1 VLTIKRGKA
10 MKKIL
15 CLILCAV
22 IAVSA
27 FASGKKEQQQLKE
40 INISYVRSPF
50 NLPLIIMKE
59 KGMAEKAFGEKGIKV
74 NYYEI
79 TSGAKQ
85 TEAIAAGSL
94 DIASVINSVSVI
106 LANAA
111 GNPVEIFAGFSK
123 PEQMFTIMT
132 TNPDVKTPADLKGKK
147 VAGPK
152 GTVLNELLVAALD
165 KEGMTIADVE
175 YINMGIPNAVQ
186 AMLSGKVDCAL
197 AAAASV
203 VAAEK
208 NGARILVT
216 CEGYVSPLLI
226 SACSKD
232 FAKNHA
238 DMLKIYTDTYKE
250 AKAWMEANMDEAL
263 AIGAKVQDISMEDAK
278 KLYSW
283 SNFTDCLTD
292 ADLDALDYD
301 ISFMVDTGMIEKSID
316 KKDFVNK
323 MALK

>member
-1 VLTIKRGKA
+1 

-22 IAVSA
+22 LAVSA
-27 FASGKKEQQQLKE
+27 FASGKKEEKQLKE

-123 PEQMFTIMT
+123 PEKMFTIVT
-132 TNPDVKTPADLKGKK
+132 NNPDIKTPADLKGKK

-152 GTVLNELLVAALD
+152 GTVLNELLVAALN
-165 KEGMTIADVE
+165 KEGMTIDDVE
-175 YINMGIPNAVQ
+175 YINMGIPNAVS
-186 AMLSGKVDCAL
+186 AMLTGKVDCAL
-197 AAAASV
+197 AAAANV

-232 FAKNHA
+232 FAKDHS
-238 DMLKIYTDTYKE
+238 DMLKLYKETYKE
-250 AKAWMEANMDEAL
+250 AKAWMEANMEEAL
-263 AIGAKVQDISMEDAK
+263 EIGARVQDISIEDAK
-278 KLYSW
+278 KLYTW
-283 SNFTDCLTD
+283 SNFTEHLEKG
-292 ADLDALDYD
+292 DLDALDYD
-301 ISFMVDTGMIEKSID
+301 INFMLETGMIENKVD
-316 KKDFVNK
+316 KDGFVNK
-323 MALK
+323 MAFK

>member
-1 VLTIKRGKA
+1 
-10 MKKIL
+10 MK
-15 CLILCAV
+15 
-22 IAVSA
+22 SR
-27 FASGKKEQQQLKE
+27 SGV
-40 INISYVRSPF
+40 NISYVRSPF

-59 KGMAEKAFGEKGIKV
+59 KGMAEKAFGEKGIAV

-79 TSGAKQ
+79 DSGAKQ
-85 TEAIAAGSL
+85 SEAIAAGSL
-94 DIASVINSVSVI
+94 DIASVINSASVI

-123 PEQMFTIMT
+123 PEKMFTIMT
-132 TNPDVKTPADLKGKK
+132 ANDAIKTPKDLKGKK

-152 GTVLNELLVAALD
+152 GTVLHELLVAALK
-165 KEGMTIADVE
+165 KEGMTIDDVE
-175 YINMGIPNAVQ
+175 FINMGIPNGVQ

-208 NGARILVT
+208 NGGRVLVT

-226 SACSKD
+226 AACGKE
-232 FAKNHA
+232 FAKNHS
-238 DMLKIYTDTYKE
+238 DMLKLYVDTYKE

-263 AIGAKVQDISMEDAK
+263 ALGAKVQDISLEDAK
-278 KLYSW
+278 KLFAW
-283 SNFTDCLTD
+283 SNFTDSLTA
-292 ADLDALDYD
+292 ADLDALEYD
-301 ISFMVDTGMIEKSID
+301 VNFMLENGMIEKPID
-316 KKDFVNK
+316 KMDFVNK

>member
-1 VLTIKRGKA
+1 
-10 MKKIL
+10 MKKSM

-22 IAVSA
+22 LAVSA
-27 FASGKKEQQQLKE
+27 FASGRSEKQDLKE

-85 TEAIAAGSL
+85 SEAIAAGSL
-94 DIASVINSVSVI
+94 DIASVINSASVI

-123 PEQMFTIMT
+123 PEKMFTIMT
-132 TNPDVKTPADLKGKK
+132 SNPDVKTPADLKGKK

-152 GTVLNELLVAALD
+152 GTVLHELLVAALK
-165 KEGMTIADVE
+165 KEGLTTADIE
-175 YINMGIPNAVQ
+175 FINMGIPNGVQ

-203 VAAEK
+203 VNAEK
-208 NGARILVT
+208 NGGRVLVT

-226 SACSKD
+226 SACGES
-232 FAKNHA
+232 FAENHP
-238 DMLKIYTDTYKE
+238 DMLELYIATYKE
-250 AKAWMEANMDEAL
+250 AKEWMEANMEEAL
-263 AIGAKVQDISMEDAK
+263 AIGAKVQDISIEDAE
-278 KLYSW
+278 KLFAW
-283 SNFTDCLTD
+283 SNFTDHLTN
-292 ADLDALDYD
+292 ADLDALEYD
-301 ISFMVDTGMIEKSID
+301 VNFMLENGMIEKRID
-316 KKDFVNK
+316 KMDFVNK
-323 MALK
+323 MALR

>member
-1 VLTIKRGKA
+1 
-10 MKKIL
+10 MKKSI
-15 CLILCAV
+15 CLILCAI

-27 FASGKKEQQQLKE
+27 FASGKKEEQLNE

-85 TEAIAAGSL
+85 SEAIAAGSL
-94 DIASVINSVSVI
+94 DIASVINSASVI

-111 GNPVEIFAGFSK
+111 GNPVEIFAGFSR
-123 PEQMFTIMT
+123 PEKMFTIMT
-132 TNPDVKTPADLKGKK
+132 ANPDIKTPADLKGKK
-147 VAGPK
+147 IAGPK
-152 GTVLNELLVAALD
+152 GTVLHELLVSAL
-165 KEGMTIADVE
+165 KREGLSANDVE
-175 YINMGIPNAVQ
+175 HINMGIPNAVQ
-186 AMLSGKVDCAL
+186 AMLSGRVDCAL

-203 VAAEK
+203 VNAEK
-208 NGARILVT
+208 NGGRILVT

-232 FAKNHA
+232 FTKNHP
-238 DMLKIYTDTYKE
+238 DMLKLYTDTYKE

-283 SNFTDCLTD
+283 SNFTDHLTE
-292 ADLDALDYD
+292 ADLDALEYD
-301 ISFMVDTGMIEKSID
+301 VNFMLETGMIEKHID
-316 KKDFVNK
+316 KMDFVNK
-323 MALK
+323 MSLK

>member
-1 VLTIKRGKA
+1 
-10 MKKIL
+10 M
-15 CLILCAV
+15 CAI
-22 IAVSA
+22 IAVSV
-27 FASGKKEQQQLKE
+27 FASGKKEEQLKE

-111 GNPVEIFAGFSK
+111 GNPIEIFAGFSR
-123 PEQMFTIMT
+123 PEKMFTIMT
-132 TNPDVKTPADLKGKK
+132 ANDAIKTPADLKGKK
-147 VAGPK
+147 IAGPK
-152 GTVLNELLVAALD
+152 GTVLNELLVAALK
-165 KEGMTIADVE
+165 KEGMSVKDIE
-175 YINMGIPNAVQ
+175 FINMGIPNAVQ

-203 VAAEK
+203 VNAEK
-208 NGARILVT
+208 NGGRVLVT

-232 FAKNHA
+232 FAEKHPE
-238 DMLKIYTDTYKE
+238 MLKLYKAAYKE
-250 AKAWMEANMDEAL
+250 ANAWMEANMEEAL
-263 AIGAKVQDISMEDAK
+263 AIGAGVQDISMEDAR
-278 KLYSW
+278 KLFAW
-283 SNFTDCLTD
+283 SNFVGSLTD

-301 ISFMVDTGMIEKSID
+301 VNFMVESGMIEKPLD
-316 KKDFVNK
+316 KMDFVNK

>member
-1 VLTIKRGKA
+1 
-10 MKKIL
+10 MKKSL
-15 CLILCAV
+15 CIILCAL
-22 IAVSA
+22 IAASV
-27 FASGKKEQQQLKE
+27 FASGKKEEQLKE

-59 KGMAEKAFGEKGIKV
+59 KEMAEKAFGDKGIKV

-94 DIASVINSVSVI
+94 DIASVINSASVI

-123 PEQMFTIMT
+123 PEKMFTIMT
-132 TNPDVKTPADLKGKK
+132 TNPDIKTPADLKGKK

-152 GTVLNELLVAALD
+152 GTVLHELLVAALK
-165 KEGMTIADVE
+165 KEGLSIKDVE
-175 YINMGIPNAVQ
+175 HINMGIPNAVQ
-186 AMLSGKVDCAL
+186 AMLAGKVDCAL

-208 NGARILVT
+208 NGGRVLVT

-232 FAKNHA
+232 FAAAHP
-238 DMLKIYTDTYKE
+238 DMLKLYTDTYKE
-250 AKAWMEANMDEAL
+250 ALKWMKANMDEAL
-263 AIGAKVQDISMEDAK
+263 ELGAKVQDISMEDAK
-278 KLYSW
+278 KLYGW
-283 SNFTDCLTD
+283 SNFTDHLTK
-292 ADLDALDYD
+292 ADLDALEYD
-301 ISFMVDTGMIEKSID
+301 VNFMLESGMIENKID
-316 KKDFVNK
+316 KLDFVNK
-323 MALK
+323 MAMK

>member
-1 VLTIKRGKA
+1 

-15 CLILCAV
+15 CLILCA
-22 IAVSA
+22 ICAVSA
-27 FASGKKEQQQLKE
+27 FASGKKEGQLKE

-132 TNPDVKTPADLKGKK
+132 SNPDVKTPADLRGKK

-152 GTVLNELLVAALD
+152 GTVLNELLVAALK
-165 KEGMTIADVE
+165 KEGMTIDDVE

-203 VAAEK
+203 VNAEK
-208 NGARILVT
+208 NGGRILVT

-226 SACSKD
+226 AACGKE
-232 FAKNHA
+232 FAKKHP
-238 DMLKIYTDTYKE
+238 DMLNLYVKTYKE
-250 AKAWMEANMDEAL
+250 AKAWMEANMEEAL
-263 AIGAKVQDISMEDAK
+263 EIGAKVQDISMEDAR
-278 KLYSW
+278 KLFSW
-283 SNFTDCLTD
+283 SNFTDHLTE
-292 ADLDALDYD
+292 ADLDALEYD
-301 ISFMVDTGMIEKSID
+301 VNFMLDTGMIEKPID
-316 KKDFVNK
+316 KMNFVNK
-323 MALK
+323 MAIK

>member
-1 VLTIKRGKA
+1 
-10 MKKIL
+10 MKKLL

-22 IAVSA
+22 LATFA
-27 FASGKKEQQQLKE
+27 FASGKKEEQRKE

-85 TEAIAAGSL
+85 SEAIAAGSL
-94 DIASVINSVSVI
+94 DIASVINSASVI

-123 PEQMFTIMT
+123 PEKMFTIMT
-132 TNPDVKTPADLKGKK
+132 ANDAIKTPADLRGKK
-147 VAGPK
+147 IAGPK
-152 GTVLNELLVAALD
+152 GTVLHELLVAALK
-165 KEGMTIADVE
+165 KEGLSINDVE
-175 YINMGIPNAVQ
+175 HINMGIPNAVQ

-203 VAAEK
+203 VNAEK
-208 NGARILVT
+208 NGGRILVT

-226 SACSKD
+226 SACSKE

-238 DMLKIYTDTYKE
+238 DMLNLYIDTYKN
-250 AKAWMEANMDEAL
+250 AVKWMNNNMDEAL
-263 AIGAKVQDISMEDAK
+263 ALGAKVQDISMEDAK
-278 KLYSW
+278 KLYAW
-283 SNFTDCLTD
+283 SNFTDHLED
-292 ADLDALDYD
+292 ADLDALEYD
-301 ISFMVDTGMIEKSID
+301 VNFMFEAGMIEKHID
-316 KKDFVNK
+316 KMGFINK

>member
-1 VLTIKRGKA
+1 
-10 MKKIL
+10 MKKSI
-15 CLILCAV
+15 CLILCAI

-27 FASGKKEQQQLKE
+27 FASGKKEEQLKE

-85 TEAIAAGSL
+85 SEAIAAGSL
-94 DIASVINSVSVI
+94 DIASVINSASVI

-111 GNPVEIFAGFSK
+111 GNPVEIFAGFSR
-123 PEQMFTIMT
+123 PEKMFTIMT
-132 TNPDVKTPADLKGKK
+132 ANPDIKTPADLKGKK
-147 VAGPK
+147 IAGPK
-152 GTVLNELLVAALD
+152 GTVLHELLVSAL
-165 KEGMTIADVE
+165 KREGLSANDVE
-175 YINMGIPNAVQ
+175 HINMGIPNAVQ
-186 AMLSGKVDCAL
+186 AMLSGRVDCAL

-203 VAAEK
+203 VNAEK
-208 NGARILVT
+208 NGGRILVT

-232 FAKNHA
+232 FAKNHP
-238 DMLKIYTDTYKE
+238 DMLKLYTDTYKE

-283 SNFTDCLTD
+283 SNFTDHLTE
-292 ADLDALDYD
+292 ADLAALEYD
-301 ISFMVDTGMIEKSID
+301 VNFMLETGMIEKHID
-316 KKDFVNK
+316 KMDFVNK
-323 MALK
+323 MSLK

>member
-1 VLTIKRGKA
+1 
-10 MKKIL
+10 M
-15 CLILCAV
+15 CAI
-22 IAVSA
+22 IAVSV
-27 FASGKKEQQQLKE
+27 FASGKKEEQLKE

-111 GNPVEIFAGFSK
+111 GNPVEIFAGFSR
-123 PEQMFTIMT
+123 PEKMFTIMT
-132 TNPDVKTPADLKGKK
+132 ANDAIKTPADLKGKK
-147 VAGPK
+147 IAGPK
-152 GTVLNELLVAALD
+152 GTVLNELLVAALK
-165 KEGMTIADVE
+165 KEGMSVKDIE
-175 YINMGIPNAVQ
+175 FINMGIPNAVQ

-203 VAAEK
+203 VNAEK
-208 NGARILVT
+208 NGGRVLVT

-232 FAKNHA
+232 FAEKHPE
-238 DMLKIYTDTYKE
+238 MLKLYKAAYKE
-250 AKAWMEANMDEAL
+250 AKAWMEANMEEAL
-263 AIGAKVQDISMEDAK
+263 AIGAGVQDISMEDAR
-278 KLYSW
+278 KLFAW
-283 SNFTDCLTD
+283 SNFIGSLTD

-301 ISFMVDTGMIEKSID
+301 VNFMVESGMIEKPLD
-316 KKDFVNK
+316 KMDFVNK

>member
-1 VLTIKRGKA
+1 
-10 MKKIL
+10 MKKFL

-22 IAVSA
+22 LAVSA
-27 FASGKKEQQQLKE
+27 FASGKKEQQLKE

-59 KGMAEKAFGEKGIKV
+59 KGIKV

-79 TSGAKQ
+79 DSGAKQ
-85 TEAIAAGSL
+85 SEAIAAGSL
-94 DIASVINSVSVI
+94 DIASVINSASVI

-132 TNPDVKTPADLKGKK
+132 ANPEVKTPKDLKGKK

-152 GTVLNELLVAALD
+152 GTVLHELLVAALK
-165 KEGMTIADVE
+165 KEGLSINDVE
-175 YINMGIPNAVQ
+175 FINMGIPNGVQ

-208 NGARILVT
+208 NGGRVLVT

-226 SACSKD
+226 SACGKE
-232 FAKNHA
+232 FAENHP
-238 DMLKIYTDTYKE
+238 DMLKLYTKTYKE
-250 AKAWMEANMDEAL
+250 AKGWMEANMEEAL
-263 AIGAKVQDISMEDAK
+263 EIGAKVQDISMEDAK
-278 KLYSW
+278 KLFGW
-283 SNFTDCLTD
+283 SNFTESLTK

-301 ISFMVDTGMIEKSID
+301 IDFMLENGMID
-316 KKDFVNK
+316 KKIDKMDFVNK

>member
-1 VLTIKRGKA
+1 
-10 MKKIL
+10 MKKFM

-27 FASGKKEQQQLKE
+27 FASGKKETQQLKE

-59 KGMAEKAFGEKGIKV
+59 KGMAEKAFGEKGIAV

-79 TSGAKQ
+79 DSGAKQ
-85 TEAIAAGSL
+85 SEAIAAGSL
-94 DIASVINSVSVI
+94 DIASVINSASVI

-111 GNPVEIFAGFSK
+111 GNPIEIFAGFSK
-123 PEQMFTIMT
+123 PEKMFTIMT
-132 TNPDVKTPADLKGKK
+132 ANDAIKTPKDLKGKK

-152 GTVLNELLVAALD
+152 GTVLHELLVAALK
-165 KEGMTIADVE
+165 KEGMTIDDVE
-175 YINMGIPNAVQ
+175 FINMGIPNGVQ

-208 NGARILVT
+208 NGGRVLVT

-226 SACSKD
+226 AACGKE
-232 FAKNHA
+232 FAKNHP
-238 DMLKIYTDTYKE
+238 DMLKLYVDTYKE

-263 AIGAKVQDISMEDAK
+263 ALGAKVQDISMEDAE
-278 KLYSW
+278 KLFAW
-283 SNFTDCLTD
+283 SNFTDSLTA
-292 ADLDALDYD
+292 ADLDALEYD
-301 ISFMVDTGMIEKSID
+301 VNFMLENGMIEKPID
-316 KKDFVNK
+316 KMDFVNK

>member
-1 VLTIKRGKA
+1 
-10 MKKIL
+10 MKKSI
-15 CLILCAV
+15 CLILCAI

-27 FASGKKEQQQLKE
+27 FASGKKEEQRKE

-59 KGMAEKAFGEKGIKV
+59 KGIAEKAFGEKGIKV

-111 GNPVEIFAGFSK
+111 GNPIEIFAGFSR
-123 PEQMFTIMT
+123 PEKMFTIMT
-132 TNPDVKTPADLKGKK
+132 ANDAIKSPADLKGKK
-147 VAGPK
+147 IAGPK
-152 GTVLNELLVAALD
+152 GTVLNELLVAALK
-165 KEGMTIADVE
+165 KEGMSVDDVE
-175 YINMGIPNAVQ
+175 FISMGIPNAVQ

-203 VAAEK
+203 VNAEK
-208 NGARILVT
+208 NGSRVLVT

-226 SACSKD
+226 AACSKD
-232 FAKNHA
+232 FAEKYP
-238 DMLKIYTDTYKE
+238 DMLKLYTEAYKE
-250 AKAWMEANMDEAL
+250 AKVWMETNMEEAL
-263 AIGAKVQDISMEDAK
+263 AIGARVQDISMEDAR
-278 KLYSW
+278 KLFAW
-283 SNFTDCLTD
+283 SNFIDSLTN
-292 ADLDALDYD
+292 ADLNALDYD
-301 ISFMVDTGMIEKSID
+301 VDFMVETGMID
-316 KKDFVNK
+316 KPLDKMDFVNK

>member
-1 VLTIKRGKA
+1 
-10 MKKIL
+10 MKKSM

-22 IAVSA
+22 LAVSA
-27 FASGKKEQQQLKE
+27 FASGRSEKQDLKE

-85 TEAIAAGSL
+85 SEAIAAGSL
-94 DIASVINSVSVI
+94 DIASVINSASVI

-123 PEQMFTIMT
+123 PEKMFTIMT
-132 TNPDVKTPADLKGKK
+132 SNPDVKTPADLKGKK

-152 GTVLNELLVAALD
+152 GTVLHELLVAALK
-165 KEGMTIADVE
+165 KEGLTTADIE
-175 YINMGIPNAVQ
+175 FINMGIPNGVQ

-203 VAAEK
+203 VNAEK
-208 NGARILVT
+208 NGGRVLVT

-226 SACSKD
+226 SACGKS
-232 FAKNHA
+232 FAEKHP
-238 DMLKIYTDTYKE
+238 DMLELYIATYKE
-250 AKAWMEANMDEAL
+250 AKEWMEANMEEAL
-263 AIGAKVQDISMEDAK
+263 AIGAKVQDISIEDAE
-278 KLYSW
+278 KLFDW
-283 SNFTDCLTD
+283 SNFTDHLTA
-292 ADLDALDYD
+292 ADLDALEYD
-301 ISFMVDTGMIEKSID
+301 VNFMLENGMIEKRID
-316 KKDFVNK
+316 KMDFVNK
-323 MALK
+323 MALR

>member
-1 VLTIKRGKA
+1 
-10 MKKIL
+10 MKKLI
-15 CLILCAV
+15 CLILCAI

-27 FASGKKEQQQLKE
+27 FASGKNEEQLKD

-85 TEAIAAGSL
+85 SEAIAAGSL
-94 DIASVINSVSVI
+94 DIASVINSASVI

-123 PEQMFTIMT
+123 PEKMFTIMT
-132 TNPDVKTPADLKGKK
+132 ANPDIKTPADLKGKK
-147 VAGPK
+147 IAGPK
-152 GTVLNELLVAALD
+152 GTVLHELLVAALK
-165 KEGMTIADVE
+165 KEGLSINDVE
-175 YINMGIPNAVQ
+175 HINMGIPNAVQ
-186 AMLSGKVDCAL
+186 AMLAGRVDCAL

-203 VAAEK
+203 VNAEK
-208 NGARILVT
+208 NGGRILVT

-226 SACSKD
+226 SACSKE
-232 FAKNHA
+232 FAKNHP
-238 DMLKIYTDTYKE
+238 DMLKMYTDTYKE

-263 AIGAKVQDISMEDAK
+263 AIGAKVQDISIEDAK

-283 SNFTDCLTD
+283 SNFTDHLTE
-292 ADLDALDYD
+292 ADLSALEYD
-301 ISFMVDTGMIEKSID
+301 VNFMLETGMIEKPID
-316 KKDFVNK
+316 KMDFVNR

>member
-1 VLTIKRGKA
+1 
-10 MKKIL
+10 M
-15 CLILCAV
+15 CAI
-22 IAVSA
+22 IAVSV
-27 FASGKKEQQQLKE
+27 FASGKKEEQLKE

-111 GNPVEIFAGFSK
+111 GNPVEIFAGFSR
-123 PEQMFTIMT
+123 PEKMFTIMT
-132 TNPDVKTPADLKGKK
+132 ANDAIKTPADLKGKK
-147 VAGPK
+147 IAGPK
-152 GTVLNELLVAALD
+152 GTVLNELLVAALK
-165 KEGMTIADVE
+165 KEGMSVKDIE
-175 YINMGIPNAVQ
+175 FINMGIPNAVQ

-203 VAAEK
+203 VNAEK
-208 NGARILVT
+208 NGGRVLVT

-232 FAKNHA
+232 FAEKHPE
-238 DMLKIYTDTYKE
+238 MLKLYKAAYKE
-250 AKAWMEANMDEAL
+250 AKAWMEANMEEAL
-263 AIGAKVQDISMEDAK
+263 AIGAGVQDISMEDAR
-278 KLYSW
+278 KLFAW
-283 SNFTDCLTD
+283 SNFIGSLTD
-292 ADLDALDYD
+292 ADLDALNYD
-301 ISFMVDTGMIEKSID
+301 VNFMVESGMIEKPLD
-316 KKDFVNK
+316 KMDFVNK

>member
-1 VLTIKRGKA
+1 
-10 MKKIL
+10 M
-15 CLILCAV
+15 CAI
-22 IAVSA
+22 IAVSV
-27 FASGKKEQQQLKE
+27 FASGKKEEQLKE

-111 GNPVEIFAGFSK
+111 GNPVEIFAGFSR
-123 PEQMFTIMT
+123 PEKMFTIMT
-132 TNPDVKTPADLKGKK
+132 ANDAIKTPADLKGKK
-147 VAGPK
+147 IAGPK
-152 GTVLNELLVAALD
+152 GTVLNELLVAALK
-165 KEGMTIADVE
+165 KEGMSIKDIE
-175 YINMGIPNAVQ
+175 FINMGIPNAVQ

-203 VAAEK
+203 VNAEK
-208 NGARILVT
+208 NGGRVLVT

-232 FAKNHA
+232 FAEKHPE
-238 DMLKIYTDTYKE
+238 MLKLYKAAYKE
-250 AKAWMEANMDEAL
+250 AKAWMEANMEEAL
-263 AIGAKVQDISMEDAK
+263 AIGAGVQDISMEDAR
-278 KLYSW
+278 KLFAW
-283 SNFTDCLTD
+283 SNFIGSLTD

-301 ISFMVDTGMIEKSID
+301 VNFMVESGMIEKPLD
-316 KKDFVNK
+316 KMDFVNK

>member
-1 VLTIKRGKA
+1 
-10 MKKIL
+10 MKKSI
-15 CLILCAV
+15 CLILCAI

-27 FASGKKEQQQLKE
+27 FASGKKEEQRKE

-111 GNPVEIFAGFSK
+111 GNPIEIFAGFSR
-123 PEQMFTIMT
+123 PEKMFTIMT
-132 TNPDVKTPADLKGKK
+132 ANDAIKSPADLKGKK
-147 VAGPK
+147 IAGPK
-152 GTVLNELLVAALD
+152 GTVLNELLVAALK
-165 KEGMTIADVE
+165 KEGMSVDDVE
-175 YINMGIPNAVQ
+175 FISMGIPNAVQ

-203 VAAEK
+203 VNAEK
-208 NGARILVT
+208 NGSRVLVT

-226 SACSKD
+226 AACSKD
-232 FAKNHA
+232 FAEKYP
-238 DMLKIYTDTYKE
+238 DMLKLYTEAYKE
-250 AKAWMEANMDEAL
+250 AKVWMETNMEEAL
-263 AIGAKVQDISMEDAK
+263 AIGARVQDISMEDAR
-278 KLYSW
+278 KLFAW
-283 SNFTDCLTD
+283 SNFIDSLTN
-292 ADLDALDYD
+292 ADLNALDYD
-301 ISFMVDTGMIEKSID
+301 VDFMVETGMID
-316 KKDFVNK
+316 KPLDKMDFVNK

>member
-1 VLTIKRGKA
+1 
-10 MKKIL
+10 MKKTL

-22 IAVSA
+22 LAVSA
-27 FASGKKEQQQLKE
+27 FASGKKEDQQLKE

-94 DIASVINSVSVI
+94 DIASVINSASVI
-106 LANAA
+106 LANAS

-123 PEQMFTIMT
+123 PEKMFTIMT
-132 TNPDVKTPADLKGKK
+132 ANPDIKTPADLKGKK
-147 VAGPK
+147 IAGPK
-152 GTVLNELLVAALD
+152 GTVLHELLVAALK
-165 KEGMTIADVE
+165 KEDLTIKDVE
-175 YINMGIPNAVQ
+175 HINMGIPNAVQ
-186 AMLSGKVDCAL
+186 AMLAGKVDCAL

-208 NGARILVT
+208 NGGRVLVT

-232 FAKNHA
+232 FATSHP
-238 DMLKIYTDTYKE
+238 DMLKLYTDTYK
-250 AKAWMEANMDEAL
+250 KALKWMEANMDEAL
-263 AIGAKVQDISMEDAK
+263 EIGARVQDISMEDAK
-278 KLYSW
+278 KLFGW
-283 SNFTDCLTD
+283 SNFTDHLTN
-292 ADLDALDYD
+292 ADLDALEYD
-301 ISFMVDTGMIEKSID
+301 VNFMFESGMIENKINSA
-316 KKDFVNK
+316 DFVNK

>member
-1 VLTIKRGKA
+1 
-10 MKKIL
+10 MKKTI
-15 CLILCAV
+15 CLILCAL
-22 IAVSA
+22 IAASA
-27 FASGKKEQQQLKE
+27 FASGKKEEQQLNE

-59 KGMAEKAFGEKGIKV
+59 KGMAEKAFGDKGIKV

-94 DIASVINSVSVI
+94 DIASVINSASVI

-123 PEQMFTIMT
+123 PEKMFTIMT
-132 TNPDVKTPADLKGKK
+132 ANPDIKTPADLKGKK
-147 VAGPK
+147 IAGPK
-152 GTVLNELLVAALD
+152 GTVLHELLVAALK
-165 KEGMTIADVE
+165 KEGLSIKDVE
-175 YINMGIPNAVQ
+175 HINMGIPNAVQ
-186 AMLSGKVDCAL
+186 AMLAGKVDCAL

-208 NGARILVT
+208 NGGRVLVT

-232 FAKNHA
+232 FAAKHP
-238 DMLKIYTDTYKE
+238 DMLKLYTATYKE
-250 AKAWMEANMDEAL
+250 AVRWMESNMDEAIAL
-263 AIGAKVQDISMEDAK
+263 GAQVQDISIEDAK
-278 KLYSW
+278 KLYDW
-283 SNFTDCLTD
+283 SNFTDHLTS
-292 ADLDALDYD
+292 ADLDALEYD
-301 ISFMVDTGMIEKSID
+301 INFMLESGMIENKID
-316 KKDFVNK
+316 KNDFVNK
-323 MALK
+323 MVLK

>member
-1 VLTIKRGKA
+1 
-10 MKKIL
+10 M
-15 CLILCAV
+15 
-22 IAVSA
+22 
-27 FASGKKEQQQLKE
+27 
-40 INISYVRSPF
+40 
-50 NLPLIIMKE
+50 
-59 KGMAEKAFGEKGIKV
+59 
-74 NYYEI
+74 
-79 TSGAKQ
+79 
-85 TEAIAAGSL
+85 
-94 DIASVINSVSVI
+94 
-106 LANAA
+106 ANAA
-111 GNPVEIFAGFSK
+111 GNPVEIFAGFSQ
-123 PEQMFTIMT
+123 PEKMFTIMT

-152 GTVLNELLVAALD
+152 GTVLNELLVAALN
-165 KEGMTIADVE
+165 KEGMTLDDVE

-238 DMLKIYTDTYKE
+238 DMLKIYTATYKE
-250 AKAWMEANMDEAL
+250 AKGWMEANMDEAL

-278 KLYSW
+278 KLYAW
-283 SNFTDCLTD
+283 SNFTDHLKD
-292 ADLDALDYD
+292 ADLDALEYD
-301 ISFMVDTGMIEKSID
+301 INFMVDTGMIEKHID

-323 MALK
+323 MAFK

>member
-1 VLTIKRGKA
+1 
-10 MKKIL
+10 MKKSI
-15 CLILCAV
+15 CLILCAI

-27 FASGKKEQQQLKE
+27 FASGKKEEQLKE

-85 TEAIAAGSL
+85 SEAIAAGSL
-94 DIASVINSVSVI
+94 DIASVINSASVI

-111 GNPVEIFAGFSK
+111 GNPVEIFAGFSR
-123 PEQMFTIMT
+123 PEKMFTIMT
-132 TNPDVKTPADLKGKK
+132 ANPDIKTPADLKGKK
-147 VAGPK
+147 IAGPK
-152 GTVLNELLVAALD
+152 GTVLHELLVSAL
-165 KEGMTIADVE
+165 KREGLSANDVE
-175 YINMGIPNAVQ
+175 HINMGIPNAVQ
-186 AMLSGKVDCAL
+186 AMLSGRVDCAL

-203 VAAEK
+203 VNAEK
-208 NGARILVT
+208 NGGRILVT

-232 FAKNHA
+232 FAKNHP
-238 DMLKIYTDTYKE
+238 DMLKLYTDTYKE

-283 SNFTDCLTD
+283 SNFTDHLTE
-292 ADLDALDYD
+292 ADLDALEYD
-301 ISFMVDTGMIEKSID
+301 VNFMLETGMIEKHID
-316 KKDFVNK
+316 KMDFVNK
-323 MALK
+323 MSLK

>member
-1 VLTIKRGKA
+1 MESLVLTIKRGKA
-10 MKKIL
+10 MKKFL

-27 FASGKKEQQQLKE
+27 FASGKKEEQLKE

-59 KGMAEKAFGEKGIKV
+59 KG
-74 NYYEI
+74 
-79 TSGAKQ
+79 
-85 TEAIAAGSL
+85 IAAGSL

-152 GTVLNELLVAALD
+152 GTVLNELLVAALN
-165 KEGMTIADVE
+165 KEGMTLDDIE

-232 FAKNHA
+232 FAANHPA
-238 DMLKIYTDTYKE
+238 MLKIYTDTYKE
-250 AKAWMEANMDEAL
+250 AVKWMNANMEEAL
-263 AIGAKVQDISMEDAK
+263 ALGAKVQDISMEDAR
-278 KLYSW
+278 KLFAW
-283 SNFTDCLTD
+283 SNFTDHLTD
-292 ADLDALDYD
+292 ADLDALEYD
-301 ISFMVDTGMIEKSID
+301 VNFMVDTGMIEKHID
-316 KKDFVNK
+316 KKDFVNR

>member
-1 VLTIKRGKA
+1 
-10 MKKIL
+10 MKKLI
-15 CLILCAV
+15 CLILCAI
-22 IAVSA
+22 IAVSV
-27 FASGKKEQQQLKE
+27 FASGKKEEQLKE

-111 GNPVEIFAGFSK
+111 GNPIEIFSGFSR
-123 PEQMFTIMT
+123 PEKMFTIMT
-132 TNPDVKTPADLKGKK
+132 ANDAIRTPADLKGKK
-147 VAGPK
+147 IAGPK
-152 GTVLNELLVAALD
+152 GTVLHELLVAALK
-165 KEGMTIADVE
+165 KEGLTINDVE
-175 YINMGIPNAVQ
+175 HINMGIPNAVQ

-197 AAAASV
+197 AAAANV
-203 VAAEK
+203 VNAEK
-208 NGARILVT
+208 NGGRVLVT

-226 SACSKD
+226 AACSKD
-232 FAKNHA
+232 FAEKHS
-238 DMLKIYTDTYKE
+238 DMLKLYTAAYKE
-250 AKAWMEANMDEAL
+250 AKGWMETNMEEAL
-263 AIGAKVQDISMEDAK
+263 AIGAKVQDISMEDAR
-278 KLYSW
+278 KLFAW
-283 SNFTDCLTD
+283 SNFIGSLSD
-292 ADLDALDYD
+292 ADLNALDYD
-301 ISFMVDTGMIEKSID
+301 VNFMVESGMIEKPID
-316 KKDFVNK
+316 KMDFVNK

>member
-1 VLTIKRGKA
+1 
-10 MKKIL
+10 MKKFL

-27 FASGKKEQQQLKE
+27 FASGKKEEQQLEE

-111 GNPVEIFAGFSK
+111 GNPVEIFSGFSK
-123 PEQMFTIMT
+123 PEQMFT
-132 TNPDVKTPADLKGKK
+132 
-147 VAGPK
+147 
-152 GTVLNELLVAALD
+152 
-165 KEGMTIADVE
+165 
-175 YINMGIPNAVQ
+175 
-186 AMLSGKVDCAL
+186 
-197 AAAASV
+197 
-203 VAAEK
+203 
-208 NGARILVT
+208 ILVT

-232 FAKNHA
+232 FAANHPA
-238 DMLKIYTDTYKE
+238 MLKIYTDTYKE
-250 AKAWMEANMDEAL
+250 AVKWMNANMEEAL
-263 AIGAKVQDISMEDAK
+263 VLGAKVQDISMEDAR
-278 KLYSW
+278 KLFAW
-283 SNFTDCLTD
+283 SNFTDHLTD
-292 ADLDALDYD
+292 ADLDALEYD
-301 ISFMVDTGMIEKSID
+301 VNFMVDTGMIEKHID
-316 KKDFVNK
+316 KKDFVNRR
-323 MALK
+323 ALK

>member
-1 VLTIKRGKA
+1 
-10 MKKIL
+10 MKKFL
-15 CLILCAV
+15 CLILCAI

-152 GTVLNELLVAALD
+152 GTVLNELLVAALN

-238 DMLKIYTDTYKE
+238 DMLKIYTATYKE

-283 SNFTDCLTD
+283 SNFTDHLTD

>member
-1 VLTIKRGKA
+1 
-10 MKKIL
+10 MKKFL
-15 CLILCAV
+15 CLILCAI

-152 GTVLNELLVAALD
+152 GTVLNELLVAALN

-238 DMLKIYTDTYKE
+238 DMLKIYTATYKE
-250 AKAWMEANMDEAL
+250 AKGWMEANMDEAL

-283 SNFTDCLTD
+283 SNFTDHLTD

>member
-1 VLTIKRGKA
+1 

-27 FASGKKEQQQLKE
+27 FASGKSEKQDLKE

-59 KGMAEKAFGEKGIKV
+59 KGMAEKAFGERGIKV

-85 TEAIAAGSL
+85 SEAIAAGSL
-94 DIASVINSVSVI
+94 DIASVINSASVI

-111 GNPVEIFAGFSK
+111 GNPVEIFSGFSR
-123 PEQMFTIMT
+123 PEKMFTIMT
-132 TNPDVKTPADLKGKK
+132 ANPDVRTPADLKGKK

-152 GTVLNELLVAALD
+152 GTALHELLVAALK
-165 KEGMTIADVE
+165 KENLTTDDIE
-175 YINMGIPNAVQ
+175 FINMGIPNAVQ

-203 VAAEK
+203 VNAEK
-208 NGARILVT
+208 NGGRVLVT

-226 SACSKD
+226 SACRKD
-232 FAKNHA
+232 FAERHP
-238 DMLKIYTDTYKE
+238 DMLSLYSSTYRE
-250 AKAWMEANMDEAL
+250 AVKWMEANMEEAL
-263 AIGAKVQDISMEDAK
+263 ALGAQVQDISIEDAR
-278 KLYSW
+278 KLFDW
-283 SNFTDCLTD
+283 SNFTDHLTEK
-292 ADLDALDYD
+292 DLDALEYD
-301 ISFMVDTGMIEKSID
+301 VGFMLENGMIERHID
-316 KKDFVNK
+316 KMDFVNK

>member
-1 VLTIKRGKA
+1 
-10 MKKIL
+10 M
-15 CLILCAV
+15 CAI
-22 IAVSA
+22 IAVSV
-27 FASGKKEQQQLKE
+27 FASGKKEEQLKE

-111 GNPVEIFAGFSK
+111 GNPVEIFAGFSR
-123 PEQMFTIMT
+123 PEKMFTIMT
-132 TNPDVKTPADLKGKK
+132 ANDASKTPADLKGNKI
-147 VAGPK
+147 AGPK
-152 GTVLNELLVAALD
+152 GTVLNELLVAALK
-165 KEGMTIADVE
+165 KEGMSVKDIE
-175 YINMGIPNAVQ
+175 FINMGIPNAVQ

-203 VAAEK
+203 VNAEK
-208 NGARILVT
+208 NGGRVLVT

-232 FAKNHA
+232 FAEKHPE
-238 DMLKIYTDTYKE
+238 MLKLYKAAYKE
-250 AKAWMEANMDEAL
+250 AKAWMEANMEEAL
-263 AIGAKVQDISMEDAK
+263 AIGAGVQDISMEDAR
-278 KLYSW
+278 KLFAW
-283 SNFTDCLTD
+283 SNFIGSLTD
-292 ADLDALDYD
+292 ADLDALNYD
-301 ISFMVDTGMIEKSID
+301 VNFMVESGMIEKPLD
-316 KKDFVNK
+316 KMDFVNK

>member
-1 VLTIKRGKA
+1 
-10 MKKIL
+10 MKKSL
-15 CLILCAV
+15 CLVLCV
-22 IAVSA
+22 LIAASV
-27 FASGKKEQQQLKE
+27 FASGKKEEQLKE

-94 DIASVINSVSVI
+94 DIASVINSASVI

-123 PEQMFTIMT
+123 PEKMFTIMT
-132 TNPDVKTPADLKGKK
+132 ANPDIKTPADLKGKK

-152 GTVLNELLVAALD
+152 GTVLHELLVAALK
-165 KEGMTIADVE
+165 KEGLTIKDVE
-175 YINMGIPNAVQ
+175 HINMGIPNAVQ
-186 AMLSGKVDCAL
+186 AMLAGKVDCAL

-208 NGARILVT
+208 NGGRVLVT

-232 FAKNHA
+232 FAAAHP
-238 DMLKIYTDTYKE
+238 DMLKLYSDTYKE
-250 AKAWMEANMDEAL
+250 ALKWMNANMAEAL
-263 AIGAKVQDISMEDAK
+263 ELGAKVQDISMGDAK
-278 KLYSW
+278 KLYGW
-283 SNFTDCLTD
+283 SNFTDHLTK
-292 ADLDALDYD
+292 ADLDALEYD
-301 ISFMVDTGMIEKSID
+301 VNFMLESGMIENKINSA
-316 KKDFVNK
+316 DFVNK
-323 MALK
+323 MAMK

>member
-1 VLTIKRGKA
+1 
-10 MKKIL
+10 MKKFL

-111 GNPVEIFAGFSK
+111 GNPVEIFSGFSK

-152 GTVLNELLVAALD
+152 GTVLNELLVAALN
-165 KEGMTIADVE
+165 KEGMTLDDIE

-232 FAKNHA
+232 FAANHPA
-238 DMLKIYTDTYKE
+238 MLKIYTDTYKE
-250 AKAWMEANMDEAL
+250 AVKWMNANMEEAL
-263 AIGAKVQDISMEDAK
+263 ALGAKVQDISMEDAR
-278 KLYSW
+278 KLFAW
-283 SNFTDCLTD
+283 SNFTDHLTD
-292 ADLDALDYD
+292 ADLDALEYD
-301 ISFMVDTGMIEKSID
+301 VNFMVDTGMIEKHID
-316 KKDFVNK
+316 KKDFVNR

>member
-1 VLTIKRGKA
+1 MCI
-10 MKKIL
+10 I
-15 CLILCAV
+15 

-27 FASGKKEQQQLKE
+27 SASGKKEEQLKE

-59 KGMAEKAFGEKGIKV
+59 KGMAEKVFGEKGIKV

-111 GNPVEIFAGFSK
+111 GNPVEIFSGFSR
-123 PEQMFTIMT
+123 PEKMFTIMT
-132 TNPDVKTPADLKGKK
+132 ANDSIKTPADLKGKK
-147 VAGPK
+147 IAGPK
-152 GTVLNELLVAALD
+152 GTVLNELLVAALK
-165 KEGMTIADVE
+165 KEGMSIDDVE
-175 YINMGIPNAVQ
+175 FISMGIPNAVQ

-197 AAAASV
+197 AAAANV
-203 VAAEK
+203 VNAEK
-208 NGARILVT
+208 NGGRVLVT

-226 SACSKD
+226 SACSKA
-232 FAKNHA
+232 FAEKHP
-238 DMLKIYTDTYKE
+238 DMLKLYTAAYKE

-263 AIGAKVQDISMEDAK
+263 EIGARVQDISMEDAK
-278 KLYSW
+278 KLFAW
-283 SNFTDCLTD
+283 SNFIDSLTK
-292 ADLDALDYD
+292 ADLNALDYD
-301 ISFMVDTGMIEKSID
+301 VDFMVESGMIEKHID
-316 KKDFVNK
+316 KMDFVNK